1 MKLRRTTWFLL
12 GLALLL
18 GGFVYVYEIQGKPQ
32 REAIE
37 AKQKQIFT
45 FPEKEIK
52 ELTIERAEQTLKFER
67 TKDDRNPWLMKQ
79 PEEVPVNDGV
89 ISFLLNLLAK
99 EQSDRSFTVS
109 SDRLSQYGLDKPLAT
124 ITIVLENGKKHQLIL
139 GKPDFQDKFIYALT
153 QPPTNNKQKLEVILI
168 SKNFQY
174 AVEREIEEWKQ
185 KEENNQ
191 PSKIEGNKE

>member
-1 MKLRRTTWFLL
+1 MKLQRTTWFLL
-12 GLALLL
+12 GLALFL

-67 TKDDRNPWLMKQ
+67 TQDDRKPWLMKQ
-79 PEEVPVNDGV
+79 PEEVSVNDGV

-109 SDRLSQYGLDKPLAT
+109 SDRVSQYGLDKPLAT
-124 ITIVLENGKKHQLIL
+124 ITILLENGKKHQLIL

-153 QPPTNNKQKLEVILI
+153 EPQTNNKQKLEVILV

-174 AVEREIEEWKQ
+174 AIEREIEEWKQ
-185 KEENNQ
+185 KEENTQ
-191 PSKIEGNKE
+191 PSNIEGNR

>member
-1 MKLRRTTWFLL
+1 MKLQRTTWFLL
-12 GLALLL
+12 GLALFL

-67 TKDDRNPWLMKQ
+67 TQDDRKPWLMKQ
-79 PEEVPVNDGV
+79 PEEVSVNDGV

-109 SDRLSQYGLDKPLAT
+109 SDRVSQYGLDKPLAT
-124 ITIVLENGKKHQLIL
+124 ITILLENGKKHQLIL

-153 QPPTNNKQKLEVILI
+153 EPQTNNKQKLEVILV

-174 AVEREIEEWKQ
+174 AIEREIEEWKQ
-185 KEENNQ
+185 KEENTQ
-191 PSKIEGNKE
+191 PSNIENNR

>member
-1 MKLRRTTWFLL
+1 MKLQRTTWFLL
-12 GLALLL
+12 GLALFL

-32 REAIE
+32 REAID

-67 TKDDRNPWLMKQ
+67 TQDDRKPWLMKQ
-79 PEEVPVNDGV
+79 PEEVSVNDGV

-109 SDRLSQYGLDKPLAT
+109 SDRVSQYGLDKPLAT
-124 ITIVLENGKKHQLIL
+124 ITILLENGKKHQLIL

-153 QPPTNNKQKLEVILI
+153 EPQTNNKQKLEVILV

-174 AVEREIEEWKQ
+174 AIEREIEEWKQ
-185 KEENNQ
+185 KEENTQ
-191 PSKIEGNKE
+191 PSNIEGNR

>member
-1 MKLRRTTWFLL
+1 MKLQRTTWFLL
-12 GLALLL
+12 GLALFL

-32 REAIE
+32 REAID

-67 TKDDRNPWLMKQ
+67 TQDDGKPWLMKQ
-79 PEEVPVNDGV
+79 PEEVSVNDGV

-109 SDRLSQYGLDKPLAT
+109 SDRVSQYGLDKPLAT
-124 ITIVLENGKKHQLIL
+124 ITILLENGKKHQLIL

-153 QPPTNNKQKLEVILI
+153 EPQTNNKQKLEVILV

-174 AVEREIEEWKQ
+174 AIEREIEEWKQ
-185 KEENNQ
+185 KEENTQ
-191 PSKIEGNKE
+191 PSNIENNR